1 VHPGGTT
8 LAVPLIDVHDAGRV
22 EADLRADLIAV
33 PGDPLTDI
41 GVSEK
46 VRFVIQG
53 GQVFR
58 HDNAATQSGTDQYR
72 PWSGRGTRP
81 DAVENQA
88 PELLGGIAFICA

>member
-8 LAVPLIDVHDAGRV
+8 LAAPLIDVHATGRV
-22 EADLRADLIAV
+22 DADLRADLIV
-33 PGDPLTDI
+33 VLGDPLTDI
-41 GVSEK
+41 GVSEN

-53 GQVFR
+53 GQVYR
-58 HDNAATQSGTDQYR
+58 HDNAATPSDTAQYR

-88 PELLGGIAFICA
+88 PELLGGIAFIGA